1 MRDVAVILT
10 KALIVVLFAA
20 LLVCQIVLLPVLA
33 GDVAHDA
40 PEFAG
45 LQVPGVVLTVLLLVC
60 VEVMLVC
67 VWRLL
72 SMVAEDSIFRP
83 AAFRWV
89 DAIIIAVLVAVVL
102 VVAGM
107 ILIDRAG
114 AGTPVALIGGILAII
129 VGLGIALVVV
139 VLRELLRQAVQL
151 EQDMSEVV

>member
-1 MRDVAVILT
+1 MRDAAILLT

-20 LLVCQIVLLPVLA
+20 LLVCQTVLVPTLA
-33 GDVAHDA
+33 GNAAAYA

-45 LQVPGVVLTVLLLVC
+45 LQVPGIVLTVLLLAC
-60 VEVMLVC
+60 VEVVLVC

-72 SMVAEDSIFRP
+72 SMVAEDSIFAR

-89 DAIIIAVLVAVVL
+89 DVIIIAVLAAVVL
-102 VVAGM
+102 VIVGM

-114 AGTPVALIGGILAII
+114 AGTPLALVGGILAII
-129 VGLGIALVVV
+129 VGLGIALLVV
-139 VLRELLRQAVQL
+139 VLKELLRQAVQL